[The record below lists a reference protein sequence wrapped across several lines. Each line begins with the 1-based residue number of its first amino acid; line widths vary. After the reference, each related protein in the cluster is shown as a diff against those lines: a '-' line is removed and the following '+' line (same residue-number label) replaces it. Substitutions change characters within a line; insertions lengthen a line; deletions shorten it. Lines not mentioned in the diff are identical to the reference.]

1 MPSPLQLL
9 LPIFAQTGAA
19 YIVPTSRSK
28 TSSSSSSS
36 SRPFRRR
43 HRLPLHYQ
51 HEFGKKFAADAAAAV
66 PPKRRHLNKILHSFF
81 ALKNPLDTDTGTG
94 RIEDGD
100 DAGVDECEIA
110 EYGLGDSAVPLLCYD
125 STTYDDHTSA
135 MIVPSTT
142 IDETTLHTRRWE
154 EEEDDDDEKEEDEDY
169 ISTVTDGED
178 EICLIMKDIPPI
190 PSISLPKPKR
200 APSSSSTPSPSV
212 ERGIIIVDKFS
223 PYHGN
228 YMAKRCLS
236 AYNAGVVSVL
246 SNYVAGYIYHKTNG
260 GASHLS
266 QRAPN
271 EYEIHDWL
279 ERVPFEIVGILCE
292 SDSGLEV
299 AEHLGVMLGLY
310 PDRHDGV
317 NEARRNKFLM
327 NEVCARAGLGVVR
340 QRLCENDEDVLEF
353 WHEECDKSG
362 TTNVNGD
369 NINDGNDDLEARDNE
384 ERPCRCIVKPIVGV
398 ASSDVYLCASLSQTL
413 EAHHKILS
421 SKIFGRTE
429 GVTTHTSSLV
439 QEYATGVEY
448 AVDIVSKAGQHK
460 VAALWRYDK
469 RSVTRVNGV
478 DAPFVTHL
486 SELVPVGHA
495 TPGALL
501 ACDYAMKALD
511 ALGIHWGMSH
521 TQIMV
526 DGQDAKLIEVNCRQH
541 NTDFAPLAQAV
552 VGYNALDMALA
563 AYLGDGDDFEAGTEE
578 ERLNWDSLPDLPS
591 LKKFGAIVHL
601 ICHVE
606 GVVVK
611 LGEGLKEIEH
621 LESVISSQIY
631 PGFLEGHYVTPTV
644 DIRSEAGWLHLMNE
658 NEEQFQKDYERILD
672 LMPSLFEVS
681 TVEEDLHAV
690 AEEHEEIV
698 ELNGEL
704 AKMP

>member
-1 MPSPLQLL
+1 V
-9 LPIFAQTGAA
+9 
-19 YIVPTSRSK
+19 VPPT

-36 SRPFRRR
+36 RAFRRR
-43 HRLPLHYQ
+43 HKLSSLNNQ
-51 HEFGKKFAADAAAAV
+51 FGFGKKQISSDTTTTTTTNTNTGAV
-66 PPKRRHLNKILHSFF
+66 NKKRYWNKVLLAFF
-81 ALKNPLDTDTGTG
+81 ALKNPLDTDSTG

-100 DAGVDECEIA
+100 DFDDDDECAIA
-110 EYGLGDSAVPLLCYD
+110 ARANGGAVPLLCYDSASYDDDDNDSVNVVFEDECGMAERGNNGGAVPLLCYD
-125 STTYDDHTSA
+125 STSYDETPPI
-135 MIVPSTT
+135 IVPSSSIEEATSPARLGEDTT
-142 IDETTLHTRRWE
+142 
-154 EEEDDDDEKEEDEDY
+154 EDC

-178 EICLIMKDIPPI
+178 EICLVMQDIPPI
-190 PSISLPKPKR
+190 PSISLPEN
-200 APSSSSTPSPSV
+200 TPSV

-228 YMAKRCLS
+228 YIAKRCLS

-246 SNYVAGYIYHKTNG
+246 SNYVSGYIYHKTNG
-260 GASHLS
+260 ATSHLS

-271 EYEIHDWL
+271 AYEIHDWL
-279 ERVPFEIVGILCE
+279 DRVPFEIVGILCE

-327 NEVCARAGLGVVR
+327 NEACARAGLEVVR
-340 QRLCENDEDVLEF
+340 QKLCEGYDDVMEFWNEEMEINNANGNSDHGNDEQM
-353 WHEECDKSG
+353 
-362 TTNVNGD
+362 
-369 NINDGNDDLEARDNE
+369 
-384 ERPCRCIVKPIVGV
+384 CRCIVKPIVGV
-398 ASSDVYLCASLSQTL
+398 ASSDVYLCTSLPQTL
-413 EAHHKILS
+413 EAHRKILS

-469 RSVTRVNGV
+469 RSVNKVN
-478 DAPFVTHL
+478 APFVTHL
-486 SELVPVGHA
+486 SELVPGGET
-495 TPGALL
+495 TPEALL
-501 ACDYAMKALD
+501 ACDYAMAALD

-526 DGQDAKLIEVNCRQH
+526 DGPNNAKLIEVNCRQH

-578 ERLNWDSLPDLPS
+578 ERLDWDSLPDLPS
-591 LKKFGAIVHL
+591 MKKFGGIVHL

-644 DIRSEAGWLHLMNE
+644 DTRSEAGWLHLMNE
-658 NEEQFQKDYERILD
+658 DEEQFRKDYERILE
-672 LMPSLFEVS
+672 LMPTMFVVS
-681 TVEEDLHAV
+681 NSEEDLHAV
-690 AEEHEEIV
+690 AGEHEEIV
-698 ELNGEL
+698 DVSRDMNEKI
-704 AKMP
+704 AKLP